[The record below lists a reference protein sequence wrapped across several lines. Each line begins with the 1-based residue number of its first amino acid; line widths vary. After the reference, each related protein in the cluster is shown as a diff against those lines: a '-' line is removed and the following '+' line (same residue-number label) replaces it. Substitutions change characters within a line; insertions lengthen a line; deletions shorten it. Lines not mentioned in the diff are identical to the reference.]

1 LDKCLNYSFIMY
13 RLHMIIDFIFEIASP
28 IVSAFIAGY
37 FLDALKKPFPVT
49 RIDYWVRKNF
59 KKSKINGQ
67 NLEVFLKIELDTNDQ
82 DYLEKPSLEQLSK
95 LIQKINLNGIGIEY
109 MGKKDEEQIN
119 GNINIG
125 EHKGKFEITSKTED
139 SDDPG
144 PTIETPE
151 SYVTVK
157 ILFDH
162 WNYRHVD
169 RLINDSKTVIDHFI
183 LLMKDTYK
191 FSMNGLSVT
200 FKTNKQPLIL
210 SYLSKVSKNTS
221 SYNIDLEKNLHASF
235 SGNMSRFVNV
245 NTTQDIQKV
254 IEAMVWYV

>member
-1 LDKCLNYSFIMY
+1 
-13 RLHMIIDFIFEIASP
+13 MIIDFIFEIASP